1 MGNRDTGIRTPRPQP
16 LLQIKNL
23 DVSYH
28 VPGGRIQAVA
38 GINLQVSKGD
48 TLGLVGESG
57 CGKSTTAM
65 AILRLIKPPGYIE
78 RGEILL
84 KDQDVLALPLEEM
97 RQIRGRQLALIP
109 QGAMNS
115 LSPVTKIKEQL
126 MDGIV
131 THRSGTKREAIER
144 VETAL
149 DMVGLPNRVLNM
161 YPHELSGG
169 MKQRVCIAMAI
180 SLNPELIIADEPTS
194 ALDVVAQRVVSQ
206 TLVEVKEKLGS
217 TLITIGHDMGLMAQ
231 MANRIAIMYAG
242 RIVEVGPISSV
253 YAEPLHPYTRLLIVS
268 VPSIH
273 EKRELRGI
281 PGLPPSLL
289 EPPAGCV
296 FNPRCPEAT
305 PLCRSRKPVLQEMEP
320 GHFAACHLLG
330 KTEGTMFEKEAPD
343 YSH

>member
-1 MGNRDTGIRTPRPQP
+1 MW
-16 LLQIKNL
+16 QI
-23 DVSYH
+23 YH
-28 VPGGRIQAVA
+28 RYGYSTFDQA
-38 GINLQVSKGD
+38 
-48 TLGLVGESG
+48 
-57 CGKSTTAM
+57 
-65 AILRLIKPPGYIE
+65 PGYIE

-115 LSPVTKIKEQL
+115 LSPVTKIREQL
-126 MDGIV
+126 MDGII

-281 PGLPPSLL
+281 PGLPPSL
-289 EPPAGCV
+289 
-296 FNPRCPEAT
+296 
-305 PLCRSRKPVLQEMEP
+305 
-320 GHFAACHLLG
+320 
-330 KTEGTMFEKEAPD
+330 
-343 YSH
+343 